1 MTTAFD
7 IEDMTASYIDTYNWD
22 WQIKKSYLLESWGV
36 FKLLYHSLTGWEDN
50 NYLGDNLIAIY

>member
-7 IEDMTASYIDTYNWD
+7 VEGMTASYIDAYNWD

-36 FKLLYHSLTGWEDN
+36 FKLLYHSRIGGEDN
-50 NYLGDNLIAIY
+50 NYLENNLIAFY